1 MSDPDP
7 SFGAVFVRELGDP
20 MRSFIASACE
30 AWTVGLSALQ
40 PMLDRPGAAPTDAA
54 RAVGGDPVS
63 ALIALFTRFTGAMGE
78 AVARQGEQGAGLG
91 SVTATSWTS
100 GDFGG
105 STDHS
110 SAIAG
115 ALLVAMTST
124 LRYWRGL
131 AAIYNKHQTTLMR
144 ATAGRLMT
152 SSTTLEGDNRLLIE
166 ELRAFLREVGEA
178 ALQEARRLENELEQI
193 SETLADRTQQPDQ
206 AAYRRRWKA
215 KD

>member
-7 SFGAVFVRELGDP
+7 SFGAAFARELGDP

-40 PMLDRPGAAPTDAA
+40 AMLDRAGAAPTEPA
-54 RAVGGDPVS
+54 RPAGNDPLP
-63 ALIALFTRFTGAMGE
+63 ALIALFTRYTAAMGE
-78 AVARQGEQGAGLG
+78 AVAREGEGAGLG
-91 SVTATSWTS
+91 SVAATSWTP

-110 SAIAG
+110 SAMAG
-115 ALLVAMTST
+115 ALMVAMTST
-124 LRYWRGL
+124 LRYWRDL
-131 AAIYNKHQTTLMR
+131 AGIYSKHQTTLMR

-152 SSTTLEGDNRLLIE
+152 SSVLSEGDNRLLVD

-178 ALQEARRLENELEQI
+178 AVQEARRLENELEQI
-193 SETLADRTQQPDQ
+193 SEALSHRTEQPDQ
-206 AAYRRRWKA
+206 GAYRRRWKA